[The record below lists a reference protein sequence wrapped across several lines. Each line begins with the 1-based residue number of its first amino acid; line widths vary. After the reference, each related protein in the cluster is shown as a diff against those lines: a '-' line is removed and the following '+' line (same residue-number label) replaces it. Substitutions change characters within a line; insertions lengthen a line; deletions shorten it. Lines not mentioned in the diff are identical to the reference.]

1 MEDVYT
7 LHKLEQ
13 GLPKG
18 QLPPAEDRSDGGFH
32 SRAQAPDLYGRI
44 LKVQLDKISKGR
56 PGENCLHHHKLRA
69 LLLQGDAFRVEKYKS
84 NLPKVSKQDV
94 Q

>member
-1 MEDVYT
+1 MEDVYK
-7 LHKLEQ
+7 LHRLEQ

-32 SRAQAPDLYGRI
+32 SRAQAPDFYRRI
-44 LKVQLDKISKGR
+44 LEVQLDKISKGR
-56 PGENCLHHHKLRA
+56 PGENCLHHKLRA
-69 LLLQGDAFRVEKYKS
+69 LLLQGDAFRVEKCKR

>member
-1 MEDVYT
+1 MEDVCGLYR
-7 LHKLEQ
+7 LEQ
-13 GLPKG
+13 GLPKE

-32 SRAQAPDLYGRI
+32 SRAQAPDFYGCI

-56 PGENCLHHHKLRA
+56 PGENCLHHKPWA
-69 LLLQGDAFRVEKYKS
+69 LLLQGDALRVEKCRS